1 MSPKEIATYT
11 AEIREKMHNLVIEF
25 GAGTISNE
33 QFNIL
38 YERYNNQLEIASS
51 AGSGNNDPMLSSGV
65 PTIAIRQ
72 ATSGKA
78 IGLGIYHHRSGV
90 TIETIGTFDLPPE
103 AISPVLNQFS
113 DKIENRE
120 FIEPYIQKLSKEHW
134 AVFMAR
140 HYTTAIVIFRNEPAP
155 RQIKEMQR
163 LLHDFE
169 EANRSYLDR
178 STVDASKL
186 ARPFNVIVQ
195 RKLRN

>member
-1 MSPKEIATYT
+1 MSPQEIAKYQ
-11 AEIREKMHNLVIEF
+11 ASIREKMHNLVIEF
-25 GAGTISNE
+25 GAGKISNE

-38 YERYNNQLEIASS
+38 YERYNNQLDLANS
-51 AGSGNNDPMLSSGV
+51 AGQDHQVLSNGV

-78 IGLGIYHHRSGV
+78 VGLGIYHHRSGV
-90 TIETIGTFDLPPE
+90 TIETIGNFDLPPE
-103 AISPVLNQFS
+103 VISPILNQFS
-113 DKIENRE
+113 DKLDSRE
-120 FIEPYIQKLSKEHW
+120 FIEPHIQKLSKEHW

-140 HYTTAIVIFRNEPAP
+140 QYTTAIVIFRNEPAP
-155 RQIKEMQR
+155 RQIKEMER

-178 STVDASKL
+178 PSVDASKL

-195 RKLRN
+195 RKLRT